1 MKLTIEGGS
10 AEVLLPLFE
19 AILVKYTLGRITN
32 KKNTK
37 SFLSSESH
45 ESYGTLTIS

>member
-32 KKNTK
+32 KNTK

>member
-32 KKNTK
+32 KKK
-37 SFLSSESH
+37 H
-45 ESYGTLTIS
+45 EKFFKF